1 MPQFDIFSFF
11 SQVFWVFFGFL
22 FLYLALSF
30 YLLPALSTTLKVRK
44 RKLSQTTNVSDS
56 VDIATSSSLLADNIK
71 NFVATI
77 NNKIFLVETGSQQF
91 SLYNSKLSLIS
102 AKTEAFRQFNFSV
115 LTQTQLSAVLFA

>member
-11 SQVFWVFFGFL
+11 SQIFWVFFGFL

-30 YLLPALSTTLKVRK
+30 YLLPALSTTLKIRK

-56 VDIATSSSLLADNIK
+56 VDIATYSSLLADYIK
-71 NFVATI
+71 NFVTTI
-77 NNKIFLVETGSQQF
+77 NNKLFLIETDSKQF

-115 LTQTQLSAVLFA
+115 LTQTQLSAVLFV

>member
-11 SQVFWVFFGFL
+11 SQIFWVFFGFL

-30 YLLPALSTTLKVRK
+30 YLLPALSTTLKIRK

-56 VDIATSSSLLADNIK
+56 VDIATFSSLLADHIK

-77 NNKIFLVETGSQQF
+77 NNKLFLVETDSKQF

-115 LTQTQLSAVLFA
+115 LTQTQLSAVLFV

>member
-115 LTQTQLSAVLFA
+115 LTQTTGLSPCFP

>member
-1 MPQFDIFSFF
+1 M
-11 SQVFWVFFGFL
+11 
-22 FLYLALSF
+22 YLALSF
-30 YLLPALSTTLKVRK
+30 YLLPALSTTLKIRK

-56 VDIATSSSLLADNIK
+56 VDIATFSSLLADHIK

-77 NNKIFLVETGSQQF
+77 NNKLFLVETDSKQF

-115 LTQTQLSAVLFA
+115 LTQTQLSAVLFV

>member
-102 AKTEAFRQFNFSV
+102 AKTESFRQFNFSV

>member
-11 SQVFWVFFGFL
+11 SQIFWVFFGFL

-30 YLLPALSTTLKVRK
+30 YLLPALSTTLKIRK

-56 VDIATSSSLLADNIK
+56 VDIATNSSLLADYIK
-71 NFVATI
+71 NFVTTI
-77 NNKIFLVETGSQQF
+77 NNKLFLIETDSKQF

-115 LTQTQLSAVLFA
+115 LTQTQLSAVLFV

>member
-1 MPQFDIFSFF
+1 
-11 SQVFWVFFGFL
+11 
-22 FLYLALSF
+22 LYLALSF
-30 YLLPALSTTLKVRK
+30 YLLPALSTTLKIRK

-56 VDIATSSSLLADNIK
+56 VDIATFSSLLADHIK

-77 NNKIFLVETGSQQF
+77 NNKLFLVETDSKQF

-115 LTQTQLSAVLFA
+115 LTQTQLSAVLFV

>member
-1 MPQFDIFSFF
+1 M
-11 SQVFWVFFGFL
+11 
-22 FLYLALSF
+22 YLALSF